1 MNSAQQSAVLS
12 GHIETSDTA
21 GALDSSSVINTEEN
35 KEKMASANIPEKTD
49 RKFLEGIKTQLQ
61 RCFITAANNSIGN
74 WASKSLYVLQL
85 GLNPK
90 FWGNWKPAK
99 FPGDPRTKFVFVAQ

>member
-1 MNSAQQSAVLS
+1 MIPYCLVLRIPLLYVSHMLIMNSAQQSAVLS
-12 GHIETSDTA
+12 GHIETSDIA

-74 WASKSLYVLQL
+74 
-85 GLNPK
+85 
-90 FWGNWKPAK
+90 
-99 FPGDPRTKFVFVAQ
+99 